1 MKFDISVQGKFYKT
15 VEAPNTGAVLN
26 IAAED
31 IAAGL
36 VPDFDASEP
45 HDISITHAAETEEK

>member
-31 IAAGL
+31 IAAGV
-36 VPDFDASEP
+36 VPDFDHDQP
-45 HDISITHAAETEEK
+45 HDIVITPVNE